1 MPGFFMYA
9 SRVKIIMN
17 NRRAQCDPGQNIV
30 DLRAAVRKNL
40 FVPKKYSY
48 RMNANAVCQSFKKCV
63 NPVPRMF
70 PAMRRVTVG
79 DTIMYIDPDS
89 PLSAGE
95 YLKLLKKSAL
105 KTDINR
111 IAKKLGLL
119 YRPEDRKDI
128 TKTTILSHLVS
139 LKIAE
144 PIVDNIKKKTKS
156 KNNNALGDFGGNF
169 KPPTPSSGNG
179 GLKGNGPDHE
189 LPPTSSP
196 PASGNGGLKGNG
208 REHALPPTHNV
219 SPAAPSFFKP
229 GVRPKMSFPGSRN
242 AGGNAP
248 EKPGALSSKE
258 KLLMDVASIS
268 KNISS

>member
-1 MPGFFMYA
+1 
-9 SRVKIIMN
+9 MN

-89 PLSAGE
+89 PLSASD

-119 YRPEDRKDI
+119 YRPQDRKDI

-179 GLKGNGPDHE
+179 GLKGNG
-189 LPPTSSP
+189 
-196 PASGNGGLKGNG
+196 
-208 REHALPPTHNV
+208 REHELPPTHNV

-229 GVRPKMSFPGSRN
+229 GVRPKMSFPGSSGSAAN
-242 AGGNAP
+242 KPSNNNGKGTTISVLPGGA
-248 EKPGALSSKE
+248 KGPGSNNNF
-258 KLLMDVASIS
+258 
-268 KNISS
+268 KNILKQVKEIEKRV